1 MTGCRPSA
9 WTRRAVSVA
18 PGSGRV
24 IRTPGG
30 SAKYVPRAV
39 GAQAG
44 AQFSPEPCR
53 IGRRAVQAALQQE
66 GPVGAGDQAGQ
77 VQAVL
82 VTSGNALPALPASL
96 HGLPLLAVGDATAQR
111 ALAAGFTQVCSAD
124 GDAVALG
131 ALAST
136 ACPPGA
142 VLLLAT
148 GAGQGWA
155 LAADLRARGFRV
167 HRRAVYAARP
177 VRRLPPAAR
186 DALAGRALRAALFLS
201 ADTARAFA
209 HALPAGLH
217 PLLRDIEALAI
228 GQPAAE
234 ALARLPWRR
243 VRVSAKPTLESVL
256 ALL

>member
-1 MTGCRPSA
+1 LADPPGVLI
-9 WTRRAVSVA
+9 TR
-18 PGSGRV
+18 
-24 IRTPGG
+24 
-30 SAKYVPRAV
+30 
-39 GAQAG
+39 
-44 AQFSPEPCR
+44 PEP
-53 IGRRAVQAALQQE
+53 GATETARRVQAL
-66 GPVGAGDQAGQ
+66 GLHPVIAPLLVVHPLPPRLPAQ